1 MTPADITT
9 SLKNEAHELGFQLA
23 ACCPAV
29 TPTGL
34 HHFTHWLSEGYAGSM
49 QYMQDREDAYVH
61 PRHVLEDVQSLLVL
75 AMHYGEGDVVTPTA
89 GEGRVARYAWGSTDY
104 HDLIHKRIKQLKQFH
119 QELMPTE
126 KCRGV
131 VDTAPILEREF
142 AQMAGLGWVGKN
154 TMLIH
159 SQQGSYFFLTILL
172 STAELDYDQPS
183 TTNHCGTCTA
193 CLDQCPTNAFPAP
206 YVLDATKCISYLT
219 IEHRGSIPDE
229 LKQNMGDWVFGCD
242 ICQDVCPWNRR
253 GSHSS
258 EPDFVASESL
268 NCLDIEQL
276 FQSDEKSFRASY
288 RQTPLWRTKRDGL
301 LRNAAIALGNQLAV
315 EHLGILKNALQIES
329 PTVQDACRWAI
340 AKIESA
346 KA

>member
-1 MTPADITT
+1 MTTADITT
-9 SLKNEAHELGFQLA
+9 SLKNKAHELGFQLA

-29 TPTGL
+29 TPAGL
-34 HHFTHWLSEGYAGSM
+34 HHLTHWLSEGYAGTM
-49 QYMQDREDAYVH
+49 QYIQDRQDAYAH
-61 PRHVLEDVQSLLVL
+61 PSHVLQDVQSLLVL
-75 AMHYGEGDVVTPTA
+75 AMHYGEGDVVTPIP
-89 GEGRVARYAWGSTDY
+89 GKGRVARYAWGSTDY

-119 QELMPTE
+119 LELLPTHQ
-126 KCRGV
+126 CRGV

-142 AQMAGLGWVGKN
+142 AQLAGLGWIGKN

-159 SQQGSYFFLTILL
+159 SEQGSYFFLTILL
-172 STAELDYDQPS
+172 STAELKYDQPS

-193 CLDQCPTNAFPAP
+193 CLDQCPTDAFPTP

-219 IEHRGSIPDE
+219 IEHRGSIPNE
-229 LKQNMGDWVFGCD
+229 LKQQMGNWVFGCD
-242 ICQDVCPWNRR
+242 ICQDVCPWNRH
-253 GSHSS
+253 GPQQS
-258 EPDFVASESL
+258 ELDFVANERL

-276 FQSDEKSFRASY
+276 FQSTEDSFRASY
-288 RQTPLWRTKRDGL
+288 RHTPLWRTKRDGL

-315 EHLGILKNALQIES
+315 EQLDVLKNALQVES

-346 KA
+346 IT

>member
-1 MTPADITT
+1 MTTADITT
-9 SLKNEAHELGFQLA
+9 SLKNKAHELGFQLA

-29 TPTGL
+29 TPAGL
-34 HHFTHWLSEGYAGSM
+34 HHLTHWLSEGYAGTM
-49 QYMQDREDAYVH
+49 QYIQDRQDAYVH
-61 PRHVLEDVQSLLVL
+61 PTHVLQDVQSLLVL
-75 AMHYGEGDVVTPTA
+75 AMHYGEGDVVTPIP
-89 GEGRVARYAWGSTDY
+89 GQGRVARYAWGSTDY
-104 HDLIHKRIKQLKQFH
+104 HDLIHKRIKQLKQYH
-119 QELMPTE
+119 QELLPTQQ
-126 KCRGV
+126 CRGV

-142 AQMAGLGWVGKN
+142 AQLAGLGWVGKN

-159 SQQGSYFFLTILL
+159 SEQGSYFFLTILL
-172 STAELDYDQPS
+172 STAELEYDQPS
-183 TTNHCGTCTA
+183 NTSHCGTCTA
-193 CLDQCPTNAFPAP
+193 CLDQCPTDAFPTP

-229 LKQNMGDWVFGCD
+229 LKQKMGDWVFGCD

-253 GSHSS
+253 GPQQS
-258 EPDFVASESL
+258 EPAFVANERL

-276 FQSDEKSFRASY
+276 FQSTEDSFRATY
-288 RQTPLWRTKRDGL
+288 RHTPLWRTKRDGL

-315 EHLGILKNALQIES
+315 DHLDILKDALQVES

-346 KA
+346 IT

>member
-1 MTPADITT
+1 MTSTDITT
-9 SLKNEAHELGFQLA
+9 CLKNKAHELGFQLA

-49 QYMQDREDAYVH
+49 QYMQDRQDAYVH

-258 EPDFVASESL
+258 EPDFIASEAL

-276 FQSDEKSFRASY
+276 FQSNEKSFRAAY

-315 EHLGILKNALQIES
+315 EHLGILKDALRVES

-340 AKIESA
+340 DKIESA